1 VARLGV
7 GLRPRVLLAM
17 VLTGAVT
24 LGVAALA
31 LLGPLEQRLRQDASS
46 NVKTAVLGAV
56 PGFDDAVTP
65 NRRIDPGAVGV
76 IARALAR
83 RTGARVAV
91 VDGAGNRVTDTDPEI
106 IDPFD
111 DARLALASGQTVLDY
126 RFGRLR
132 VATTVHI
139 AGHRYALVLRK
150 RLNEISSANR
160 VVRDAFLVAAGV
172 GLATALLLGVGLSS
186 GLVRRVRKLRDA
198 AQRMEAKGLEAPAP
212 VDNFRDE
219 VGALARTFAA
229 MQARLRREEAARR
242 AFVATAS
249 HELRTPLAS
258 LDGML
263 ELLHDDIASE
273 PLDIEDARK
282 RVLQAQEQSLRLGHL
297 ASDLLDL
304 SRLDAATELRSE
316 PVELAELCRAVVAE
330 FERRSVQED
339 RPLRFAAPPEPAW
352 ATADPGSVARI
363 VRILIDNALRASPAG
378 EPVTVEV
385 GPAEP
390 AADPVTAEAG
400 GVTVTVSDR
409 GPGVPE
415 REREVIFERFQRGET
430 ATGEG
435 FGLGLAIGRELATR
449 MGGSLKLADSSP
461 GARFVLRLATAE
473 IPPPVAPA

>member
-1 VARLGV
+1 MARLGV

-24 LGVAALA
+24 LGAAALA
-31 LLGPLEQRLRQDASS
+31 LLGPLEQRLRHDAST

-65 NRRIDPGAVGV
+65 KRRIDPGAVGV
-76 IARALAR
+76 IAHALAR
-83 RTGARVAV
+83 RTQARVAV
-91 VDGAGNRVTDTDPEI
+91 VDEAGNRITDTDPEV

-111 DARLALASGQTVLDY
+111 DARLALASGHTVNDY

-132 VATTVHI
+132 VATTLRI

-150 RLNEISSANR
+150 RLNEVSSANR

-198 AQRMEAKGLEAPAP
+198 AKQMEEQGLEAPAP
-212 VDNFRDE
+212 VDNSRDE
-219 VGALARTFAA
+219 VGGLARTFAT
-229 MQARLRREEAARR
+229 MQSRLRREEAARR

-263 ELLHDDIASE
+263 ELLHDDIATE
-273 PLDIEDARK
+273 PVDIDDARK
-282 RVLQAQEQSLRLGHL
+282 RVVHAQEQSLRLGRL

-316 PVELAELCRAVVAE
+316 PVELAELSRAVVAE
-330 FERRSVQED
+330 FDRRAAQAH
-339 RPLRFAAPPEPAW
+339 RPLEFVAPAEQAW

-378 EPVTVEV
+378 EPVSVEV
-385 GPAEP
+385 GPS
-390 AADPVTAEAG
+390 DAG
-400 GVTVTVSDR
+400 ATVSVRVRDR

-415 REREVIFERFQRGET
+415 QDREVIFERFRRGET

-449 MGGSLKLADSSP
+449 MGGSLELADSES
-461 GARFVLRLATAE
+461 GACFVLRLAAAE
-473 IPPPVAPA
+473 LPAPGAAT